1 MWYGTCNKQNMYY
14 SLYNL
19 LSNSLEEYNGG
30 FAHDSVSSQG
40 DVYIG
45 KVVLPGIKKKQI
57 SIKTNQD
64 YLRVNV
70 DDKLHR
76 KITLGNLVDTNSITS
91 KLADG
96 ILEIT
101 LPKKEVSES
110 INIKIG

>member
-1 MWYGTCNKQNMYY
+1 MYY
-14 SLYNL
+14 SLLNL
-19 LSNSLEEYNGG
+19 ITDSLGEYNGG
-30 FAHDSVSSQG
+30 LGHDSVSSKG
-40 DVYIG
+40 DVYVA

-70 DDKLHR
+70 DDKLHQ
-76 KITLGNLVDTNSITS
+76 KIKLANLVDTSSIKS
-91 KLADG
+91 KLEDG

-110 INIKIG
+110 IDIKIE